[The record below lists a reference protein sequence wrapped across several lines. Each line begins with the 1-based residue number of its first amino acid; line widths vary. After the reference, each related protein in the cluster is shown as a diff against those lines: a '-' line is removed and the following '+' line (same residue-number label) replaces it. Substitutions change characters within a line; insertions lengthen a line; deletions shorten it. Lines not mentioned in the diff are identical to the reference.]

1 MDSEYQKEVGIEHE
15 PDLSEIPL
23 TLRNLPR
30 MPALA
35 FIRLYQKT
43 FARLLPIAVCRFEPT
58 CSHYGY
64 QAIAKYGLLKG
75 GWMAIRRIMRCNP
88 LNPGGF
94 DPVP

>member
-1 MDSEYQKEVGIEHE
+1 MYSEYQKVATTEHE
-15 PDLSEIPL
+15 PALSEIPL

-30 MPALA
+30 LPALA
-35 FIRLYQKT
+35 LIRFYQKT
-43 FARLLPIAVCRFEPT
+43 WARLIPFEVCRFQPT

-64 QAIAKYGLLKG
+64 QAIVKYGLFKG
-75 GWMAIRRIMRCNP
+75 GWMAICRIMRCNP